1 MQVTQ
6 PTNLSGCNAAT
17 DTLDDSDFQALDEAI
32 SQVLA
37 SEADRHALHSHI
49 DGKVRLDRMLWDKAV
64 ELGWPAIGLPEGVG
78 GLGMGLRGLDLL
90 YRQLGRCVAPGPFL
104 ATLAAA
110 QTISEVADAVTK
122 TEWLPRLAAGE
133 CKLAVAALVDTT
145 PGGSETWLLGDVDSD
160 AALVPLASGEWGL
173 VSLAGAERLEM
184 WDRTRPLL
192 RLDLAGR
199 QPLATFPGAPT
210 AQALTRNLALG
221 IAADAIGGARA
232 IIEITVSYMMQREQ
246 FGRVIASFQALKH
259 RIADHMTEVV
269 SGEEFLSLA
278 VDSAARG
285 NPDADIWAGLAK
297 ARCTESYVR
306 IAQDCLQLHGGVGFT
321 WEFDVH
327 LYLNRARLSE
337 LLVAPN
343 TKLKDDAVAGLADAV
358 RCGREALELA

>member
-1 MQVTQ
+1 
-6 PTNLSGCNAAT
+6 
-17 DTLDDSDFQALDEAI
+17 
-32 SQVLA
+32 
-37 SEADRHALHSHI
+37 
-49 DGKVRLDRMLWDKAV
+49 
-64 ELGWPAIGLPEGVG
+64 
-78 GLGMGLRGLDLL
+78 
-90 YRQLGRCVAPGPFL
+90 
-104 ATLAAA
+104 
-110 QTISEVADAVTK
+110 
-122 TEWLPRLAAGE
+122 
-133 CKLAVAALVDTT
+133 
-145 PGGSETWLLGDVDSD
+145 
-160 AALVPLASGEWGL
+160 
-173 VSLAGAERLEM
+173 
-184 WDRTRPLL
+184 
-192 RLDLAGR
+192 
-199 QPLATFPGAPT
+199 
-210 AQALTRNLALG
+210 
-221 IAADAIGGARA
+221 
-232 IIEITVSYMMQREQ
+232 MMQREQ
-246 FGRVIASFQALKH
+246 YGRVIASFQALKH